1 MLSVGLSP
9 PEPAFKFVLVF
20 IALLLSDI
28 FKASRLPIADTPSS
42 NVADR
47 LESIALKGD
56 GGLRTT
62 PLEPA
67 GPLPRSASD
76 YLIG

>member
-28 FKASRLPIADTPSS
+28 FKASRMPIANTPNS
-42 NVADR
+42 NVADW
-47 LESIALKGD
+47 LESVALNGD
-56 GGLRTT
+56 DGWAPQLWNLTR
-62 PLEPA
+62 PVSRA
-67 GPLPRSASD
+67 
-76 YLIG
+76 I

>member
-28 FKASRLPIADTPSS
+28 FNATRMPIANTPNS

-47 LESIALKGD
+47 LESIALNGD
-56 GGLRTT
+56 SGLRTT
-62 PLEPA
+62 PLEPTR
-67 GPLPRSASD
+67 PLSRSASD